1 MQAQERGHT
10 NFACS
15 QAGPLTAR
23 PRPFHPPRSLGY
35 SCLLALCLGT
45 TGQHRCA
52 TLLVRR
58 GCQPA
63 LRLTA
68 AAIEALDVRRAL
80 RRVLFRCEVLLPV
93 SKRLPSL
100 DPASAPLISVCGPHS
115 APSSRDL
122 NCASLGTT
130 PSSSGWTGGCRLSAA
145 LSGGDWRGLEFH
157 AGRRGGVSSMATA
170 GRAREQRR
178 AVIALA
184 ATSS

>member
-1 MQAQERGHT
+1 MPGLHQHPHQFRLFTGRAAH
-10 NFACS
+10 
-15 QAGPLTAR
+15 GPAPPLPPPSL
-23 PRPFHPPRSLGY
+23 PRLLVPPRAMAGDNRSASL
-35 SCLLALCLGT
+35 C
-45 TGQHRCA
+45 

-68 AAIEALDVRRAL
+68 AAIEALDVRAL

-93 SKRLPSL
+93 GKRLPCL

-157 AGRRGGVSSMATA
+157 AGHRSGVSTATA

-184 ATSS
+184 AASS